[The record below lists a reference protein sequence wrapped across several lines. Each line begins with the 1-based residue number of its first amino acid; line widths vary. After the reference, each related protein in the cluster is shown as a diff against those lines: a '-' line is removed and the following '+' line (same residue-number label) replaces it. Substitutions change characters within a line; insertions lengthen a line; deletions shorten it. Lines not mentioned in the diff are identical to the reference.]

1 MNDQSGNIV
10 PAQPDREP
18 AGWRRDLSTLLV
30 PVDQQHGPGD
40 PRRPIRIG
48 IIAVVLFFVV
58 FLGWAAI
65 ARLDAAITGQGFV
78 VVSGNR
84 KAVQHRD
91 GGIVDKLLVH
101 EGDEVKA
108 GQVLLTL
115 DDDDLRAKERA
126 ASSQVIA
133 LKAYKARLTAEI
145 EGTPT
150 IHFPDYF
157 RTLAGDDLEDARVNM
172 AVQQKEFS
180 VRRLA
185 LVTEKNVLTE
195 RKSELR
201 HQASGDQAQVAAAE
215 SQAALIRDELTGMR
229 SLQQQGYV
237 AMSKVRELERA
248 EAQYNGAQGEYSG
261 SVAKSMASIGE
272 TEVQA
277 ISLDKNQAADAAQ
290 QFREA
295 DLKLADLEPQL
306 TAFQEQMART
316 IIRAPVAGQVV
327 ALKVFTSG
335 GVIAAGETLMEIV
348 PAHGDLVINAHIE
361 PGDIDGLHIGQKT
374 EIRIPAF
381 HNRGL
386 PILNGVVSKISADRL
401 TDEKTG
407 KSYFEVEA
415 TVPASELKV
424 MRDVRG
430 SKTDLIAGLPVDI
443 VVPQR
448 KRSALD
454 YLFEPVDQAIWRSGR
469 EQ

>member
-1 MNDQSGNIV
+1 MNDQSGPIV
-10 PAQPDREP
+10 PAEP
-18 AGWRRDLSTLLV
+18 HRAPAAWRRELGALLV
-30 PVDQQHGPGD
+30 PADRQHGAGD

-48 IIAVVLFFVV
+48 LIAIVLFFVV
-58 FLGWAAI
+58 FLGWAAF

-91 GGIVDKLLVH
+91 GGIVDRLLVR
-101 EGDEVKA
+101 EGDEVRA

-115 DDDDLRAKERA
+115 DDDELRAKERA
-126 ASSQVIA
+126 AASQVIA

-145 EGTPT
+145 EGSPT
-150 IHFPDYF
+150 IRFPDGF
-157 RTLAGDDLEDARVNM
+157 ATLTGDDREDARVNM
-172 AVQQKEFS
+172 IVQRKEFA

-185 LVTEKNVLTE
+185 LATQKNVLAE

-201 HQASGDQAQVAAAE
+201 HEATGDQAQVAAAE

-229 SLQQQGYV
+229 SLQDQGYV

-248 EAQYNGAQGEYSG
+248 EAQYEGARGEYSG
-261 SVAKSMASIGE
+261 NVAKSMASIGE
-272 TEVQA
+272 TQVQS
-277 ISLDKNQAADAAQ
+277 ISLDRNQAADAAQ

-306 TAFQEQMART
+306 AADRAQVART

-327 ALKVFTSG
+327 GLKVFTAG

-348 PAHGDLVINAHIE
+348 PTHQDLVISARVE

-386 PILNGVVSKISADRL
+386 PILNGTVSKVSADRL
-401 TDEKTG
+401 TDDKTG

-415 TVPASELKV
+415 TVPAAELKT
-424 MRDVRG
+424 MRDVRA
-430 SKTDLIAGLPVDI
+430 SKTDLIPGLPVDI
-443 VVPQR
+443 IVPQR

-454 YLFEPVDQAIWRSGR
+454 YLLEPVNQALWRSGR